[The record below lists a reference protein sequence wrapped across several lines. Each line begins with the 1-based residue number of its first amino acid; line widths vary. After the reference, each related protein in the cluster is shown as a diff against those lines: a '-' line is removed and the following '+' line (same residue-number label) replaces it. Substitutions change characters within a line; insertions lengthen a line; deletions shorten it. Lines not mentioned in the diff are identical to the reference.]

1 MTEPNTDAENILAL
15 DMATTTGWAELR
27 TGVVFCGRVKFA
39 RLPATKSREQD
50 HEGKRMLDFEKWL
63 HGVLRDLQPA
73 VIYFEE
79 AITNRPNTAR
89 LLYGFRAIMMSRAAH
104 YNIPAVGCHIG
115 TVKKFATGRGNAQK
129 HEMVA
134 AAKSVWP
141 HLDICDD
148 NVADALHLLNYG
160 RENK

>member
-1 MTEPNTDAENILAL
+1 
-15 DMATTTGWAELR
+15 
-27 TGVVFCGRVKFA
+27 
-39 RLPATKSREQD
+39 
-50 HEGKRMLDFEKWL
+50 MLDFEKWL
-63 HGVLRDLQPA
+63 HGVLRDLQPT

-79 AITNRPNTAR
+79 AVTNRPNTAR

-134 AAKSVWP
+134 AAKILYP
-141 HLDICDD
+141 HLDIADD
-148 NVADALHLLNYG
+148 NAADALHVLRYG
-160 RENK
+160 RENKL